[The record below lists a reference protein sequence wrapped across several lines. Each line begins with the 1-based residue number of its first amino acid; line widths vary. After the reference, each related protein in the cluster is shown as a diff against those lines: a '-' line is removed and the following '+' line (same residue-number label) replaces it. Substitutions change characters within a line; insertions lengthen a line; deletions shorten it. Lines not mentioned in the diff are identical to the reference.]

1 MAQVAVNHQLDP
13 RHLQST
19 VCWQITDRAV
29 RTGSSKERV
38 ASVGITIRPRD
49 DVLGHAGVPCFTVI
63 TSVTLGVSYEAR
75 TLVHYLD
82 ITFVRS
88 FSLEGRHKLQYDWI
102 TLTDRVTC
110 SCSKSQNT

>member
-1 MAQVAVNHQLDP
+1 VAVNYPL
-13 RHLQST
+13 RST
-19 VCWQITDRAV
+19 IFFVFLVYWQTVIGPYGLV
-29 RTGSSKERV
+29 PQKKRV
-38 ASVGITIRPRD
+38 ASVGITVRLRD

-63 TSVTLGVSYEAR
+63 TGVTIGVSYEAR
-75 TLVHYLD
+75 AGVPHLD